1 MILSM
6 IPCLLVFIISYVKC
20 ANLDLTIQGIE
31 PNAGPL
37 YGKFL
42 ILNLTYFFK
51 VVPEL
56 QCVSKHYC
64 RALKTFTHTLK

>member
-6 IPCLLVFIISYVKC
+6 IPCFLVFIISYIKS

-37 YGKFL
+37 YGNYLFL
-42 ILNLTYFFK
+42 KLT
-51 VVPEL
+51 
-56 QCVSKHYC
+56 
-64 RALKTFTHTLK
+64 